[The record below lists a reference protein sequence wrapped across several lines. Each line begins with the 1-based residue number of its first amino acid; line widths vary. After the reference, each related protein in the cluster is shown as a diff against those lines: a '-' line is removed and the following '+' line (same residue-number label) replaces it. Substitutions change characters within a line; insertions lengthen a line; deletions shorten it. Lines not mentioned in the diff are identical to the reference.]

1 MRNLNSSGEIKT
13 VKKLLLLLVTLSLLC
28 YDAPTSA
35 IAEESS
41 TDITYLYIEG
51 SGTNAIDQQ
60 FEAEHPNVVIQYVG
74 SDTYEGMTI
83 YEAMISHLV
92 TIDVCYADNTSAAEA
107 FLNKGYALDLSCFP
121 SLKTMADAMYV
132 PIRSFAYVNDALVM
146 LPCSIR
152 LNYVMEY
159 REEALAEADLTADN
173 IPQTFTALLEMMID
187 WNGEYG
193 DKPEVVPMLF
203 DENPHRELLLY
214 ALNAYIT
221 SYTKA
226 EEELIFDTEE
236 FRTLLDQ
243 VQEAAQGSFVQTADY
258 NPARLFMQV
267 GRTVPGIHTVTFP
280 LRENETPRFNGNVSG
295 WMIYSGSQHAELAA
309 EYIAYRMSLLS
320 DAENMLL
327 YDGQYEPVERDD
339 FQEQKQR
346 WEQRRALLEQQLSV
360 ETDEVT
366 KRDLEDQIQKVTTY
380 IENPSDSL
388 RYEITAAEINFYQQV
403 IIPNMGITYQNQIT
417 ESSFTGAWAQTLVKQ
432 YVNGVIN
439 KEAFIRE
446 LDQRVQMMRMEE
458 E

>member
-1 MRNLNSSGEIKT
+1 MMRG
-13 VKKLLLLLVTLSLLC
+13 LLRLLVVIAAFIYFPLVSG
-28 YDAPTSA
+28 

-41 TDITYLYIEG
+41 ADVTYLYIEG
-51 SGTNAIDQQ
+51 SNTNAIDQR
-60 FEAEHPNVVIQYVG
+60 FEAEHPNVVIRHVS

-83 YEAMISHLV
+83 YEAILSHLV

-107 FLNKGYALDLSCFP
+107 FLNKGYALDLSQFP
-121 SLKTMADAMYV
+121 SLKNMADAMYE

-146 LPCSIR
+146 IPCDIQ

-159 REEALAEADLTADN
+159 REAALTEAGLTADDV
-173 IPQTFTALLEMMID
+173 PQTFTALLEMMID
-187 WNGEYG
+187 WSREYG
-193 DKPEVVPMLF
+193 DKPDVVPILF
-203 DENPHRELLLY
+203 DESPHSELLLY

-221 SYTKA
+221 SYKKA
-226 EEELIFDTEE
+226 GEELAFDTEE

-243 VQEAAQGSFVQTADY
+243 VQEAAQASFVQTADY

-267 GRTVPGIHTVTFP
+267 GRTVPGIHTITFP

-320 DAENMLL
+320 DAENILL

-339 FQEQKQR
+339 FQEQKKS
-346 WEQRRALLEQQLSV
+346 WEQRRSLLEQQLSV

-366 KRDLEDQIQKVTTY
+366 KHDLEDQIQKVTEN
-380 IENPSDSL
+380 IENPSDTL
-388 RYEITAAEINFYQQV
+388 RYAITVAEISFYQQDV
-403 IIPNMGITYQNQIT
+403 IPNMGITYQNQIT
-417 ESSFTGAWAQTLVKQ
+417 ESSFTGAWAQTLIKQ

-458 E
+458 N

>member
-1 MRNLNSSGEIKT
+1 MMRG
-13 VKKLLLLLVTLSLLC
+13 LLRLLVVIAAFI
-28 YDAPTSA
+28 YFQFMNG

-41 TDITYLYIEG
+41 ADVTYLYIEG
-51 SGTNAIDQQ
+51 SNTNAIDQR
-60 FEAEHPNVVIQYVG
+60 FEAEHPNVVIRYVS

-83 YEAMISHLV
+83 YEAILSHLV

-107 FLNKGYALDLSCFP
+107 FLNKGYALDLSQFP
-121 SLKTMADAMYV
+121 SLKNMADAMYE

-146 LPCSIR
+146 IPCDIR

-159 REEALAEADLTADN
+159 REAALAEAGLTADDV
-173 IPQTFTALLEMMID
+173 PQTFTALLEMMID
-187 WNGEYG
+187 WSREYG
-193 DKPEVVPMLF
+193 DKPEVVPILF
-203 DENPHRELLLY
+203 DESPHRELLLY

-221 SYTKA
+221 SYKKA
-226 EEELIFDTEE
+226 GEELAFNTEE

-243 VQEAAQGSFVQTADY
+243 VQEAVQVSFVQTADY

-267 GRTVPGIHTVTFP
+267 GRTVPGIHTITFP

-320 DAENMLL
+320 DAENILL

-339 FQEQKQR
+339 FQEQKES
-346 WEQRRALLEQQLSV
+346 WEQRRSLLEQQLSV

-366 KRDLEDQIQKVTTY
+366 KHDLEDQIQKVTEN
-380 IENPSDSL
+380 IENPSDTL
-388 RYEITAAEINFYQQV
+388 RYAITAAEISFYQQDV
-403 IIPNMGITYQNQIT
+403 IPNMGITYQNQIT
-417 ESSFTGAWAQTLVKQ
+417 ESSFTGAWAQTLVQQ

-458 E
+458 N

>member
-41 TDITYLYIEG
+41 ADVTYLYIEG
-51 SGTNAIDQQ
+51 SGANEIDQQ

-121 SLKTMADAMYV
+121 SLKTMADAMYA

-159 REEALAEADLTADN
+159 REEALAEAGLTADD

-236 FRTLLDQ
+236 FRTLLEQ

-280 LRENETPRFNGNVSG
+280 LRENEKPRFNGNVSG

-366 KRDLEDQIQKVTTY
+366 KRDLEDQIQKVTAY

>member
-1 MRNLNSSGEIKT
+1 MRG
-13 VKKLLLLLVTLSLLC
+13 LLRLLVVIAAFIYFPLVSG
-28 YDAPTSA
+28 

-41 TDITYLYIEG
+41 ADVTYLYIEG
-51 SGTNAIDQQ
+51 SNTNAIDQR
-60 FEAEHPNVVIQYVG
+60 FEAEHPNVVIRHVS

-83 YEAMISHLV
+83 YEAILSHLV

-107 FLNKGYALDLSCFP
+107 FLNKGYALDLSQFP
-121 SLKTMADAMYV
+121 SLKNMADAMYE

-146 LPCSIR
+146 IPCDIQ

-159 REEALAEADLTADN
+159 REAALTEAGLTADDV
-173 IPQTFTALLEMMID
+173 PQTFTALLEMMID
-187 WNGEYG
+187 WSREYG
-193 DKPEVVPMLF
+193 DKPDVVPILF
-203 DENPHRELLLY
+203 DESPHSELLLY

-221 SYTKA
+221 SYKKA
-226 EEELIFDTEE
+226 GEELAFDTEE

-243 VQEAAQGSFVQTADY
+243 VQEAAQASFVQTADY

-267 GRTVPGIHTVTFP
+267 GRTVPGIHTITFP

-320 DAENMLL
+320 DAENILL

-339 FQEQKQR
+339 FQEQKKS
-346 WEQRRALLEQQLSV
+346 WEQRRSLLEQQLSV

-366 KRDLEDQIQKVTTY
+366 KHDLEDQIQKVTEN
-380 IENPSDSL
+380 IENPSDTL
-388 RYEITAAEINFYQQV
+388 RYAITVAEISFYQQDV
-403 IIPNMGITYQNQIT
+403 IPNMGITYQNQIT
-417 ESSFTGAWAQTLVKQ
+417 ESSFTGAWAQTLIKQ

-458 E
+458 N

>member
-1 MRNLNSSGEIKT
+1 MMRGFLR
-13 VKKLLLLLVTLSLLC
+13 LLVAIAVFI
-28 YDAPTSA
+28 YFPFING

-41 TDITYLYIEG
+41 ADVTYLYIEG
-51 SGTNAIDQQ
+51 SNTNAIDQQ
-60 FEAEHPNVVIQYVG
+60 FEAEHPNVVIRYVS

-83 YEAMISHLV
+83 YEAILSHLV

-107 FLNKGYALDLSCFP
+107 FLNKGYALDLSQFP
-121 SLKTMADAMYV
+121 SLKNMADAMYE
-132 PIRSFAYVNDALVM
+132 PIRNFAYVNDALVM
-146 LPCSIR
+146 LPCNIW

-159 REEALAEADLTADN
+159 QEAALMEAGLTAND

-187 WNGEYG
+187 WSLEYG
-193 DKPEVVPMLF
+193 DKPEVVPILF
-203 DENPHRELLLY
+203 DESPHRELLLY

-221 SYTKA
+221 SYKKTGD
-226 EEELIFDTEE
+226 ELAFNTEE

-243 VQEAAQGSFVQTADY
+243 VQEAAQTSFVQTADY

-267 GRTVPGIHTVTFP
+267 GRTVPGIHTITFP

-320 DAENMLL
+320 DAEQILL
-327 YDGQYEPVERDD
+327 YNGQYEPVERDD
-339 FQEQKQR
+339 FQKQKES
-346 WEQRRALLEQQLSV
+346 WEQRRSLLEQQLSV

-366 KRDLEDQIQKVTTY
+366 KQDLEDQIQKVTEN
-380 IENPSDSL
+380 IENPSDTL
-388 RYEITAAEINFYQQV
+388 RYAITAAEISFYQQDV
-403 IIPNMGITYQNQIT
+403 IPNMGITYQNQIT

-432 YVNGVIN
+432 YVNGVIS